1 MNGSSIRRAPGIL
14 AIILI
19 GGGAIVAYRWAAPRA
34 PTPPILGVVHQT
46 EIRIAPETSGRL
58 ASFRVT
64 RGQEVR
70 KGDILAKL
78 SSPELEASLQEAKAA
93 AASAR
98 AQRANVDAGT
108 RQEVVDAVS
117 QDVKIADANYALALK
132 QYTRVATL
140 ASKSFASKQ
149 QLDETTAAM
158 SKARSGLDLAQAN
171 YAQSK
176 AGPTKEE
183 RAVAETNVELAD
195 ASVAALEAK
204 LDKTTLVA
212 PVDGIVGLL
221 VAEPGEAI
229 SAGQPVLTLDVGRAH
244 WFTFTIREDLLAGLT
259 VGSSLQVLTEKGDR
273 VETRVTE
280 LRPLGEF
287 AVWRAARA
295 VGDHDVNSFLLR
307 ADPVTQVPAL
317 ESGMTVWIDR

>member
-1 MNGSSIRRAPGIL
+1 VPDPLLRDEAKK
-14 AIILI
+14 
-19 GGGAIVAYRWAAPRA
+19 
-34 PTPPILGVVHQT
+34 
-46 EIRIAPETSGRL
+46 GRL
-58 ASFRVT
+58 PKLNSHALPQCPVKHRVAGVIGKIGKHNRVFFT
-64 RGQEVR
+64 ENCPAMHEKLKCPGSDNKQETATAATVS
-70 KGDILAKL
+70 KAPPPVEQ
-78 SSPELEASLQEAKAA
+78 SQPKAA
-93 AASAR
+93 AASAG

-212 PVDGIVGLL
+212 PFDGIVGLL

-259 VGSSLQVLTEKGDR
+259 VGSPLQVLTEKGDR